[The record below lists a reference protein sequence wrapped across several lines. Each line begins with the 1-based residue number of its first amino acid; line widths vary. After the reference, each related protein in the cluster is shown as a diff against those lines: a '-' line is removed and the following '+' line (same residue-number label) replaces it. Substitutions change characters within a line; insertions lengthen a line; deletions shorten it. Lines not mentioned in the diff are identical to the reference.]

1 MFNSDTKDV
10 WYGLLKTKK
19 GSVPVVYNPK
29 LPEPPRNQLY
39 LYNADKDAVLV
50 YVKDKVAALLVDYG
64 TAEEVQQAEK
74 ELKAKWKDACKEF
87 LKERGESFVSTATPK
102 AESKK
107 KALPDDEP
115 EVQLEEEATLDGE
128 EWLDDDM

>member
-29 LPEPPRNQLY
+29 LPEPPRNQIY
-39 LYNADKDAVLV
+39 LYNADKNAVLV
-50 YVKDKVAALLVDYG
+50 YVKDKVAALLVDYDS
-64 TAEEVQQAEK
+64 AEAAQQAEK
-74 ELKAKWKDACKEF
+74 ELKNKWKEACKEF
-87 LKERGESFVSTATPK
+87 LKERGEFLISTAAPK

-107 KALPDDEP
+107 KALPEDDP
-115 EVQLEEEATLDGE
+115 EIQLEEAAMDAE